1 MGSKIARIKKSDIDL
16 NYHGMSRLY
25 SHSNRGSFGEERLEQ
40 ARNDLIYKF
49 QTASSLRIWMSQAA
63 RGFLPQAQTLIVIPK
78 AHMSNSP
85 IVCTF
90 TMQTPEQ
97 KNS

>member
-25 SHSNRGSFGEERLEQ
+25 TVIGVALERRDLEQ
-40 ARNDLIYKF
+40 ARNDLMYKF

-63 RGFLPQAQTLIVIPK
+63 RGFLPQARSVIVILK